1 MIEIRDVSFAYG
13 DKKVFS
19 HLTRTMPSR
28 GVTAL
33 RAPSGR
39 GKTTLLRLM
48 AGLLVPD
55 EGSICGLEGVRIG
68 WVFQENR
75 LLPWYSV
82 LRNVAAVSDEETAR
96 EELSA
101 LGLGD
106 NLGDLPSDLSGGMA
120 RRAAIARAIAYR
132 PQALFLDEPFTGLD
146 PALRVLCA
154 KRIMSSAEL
163 IVLVTHEEGDLKLF
177 GDPYIV
183 DLP

>member
-19 HLTRTMPSR
+19 HLTLSLPDR
-28 GVTAL
+28 GVTVL

-48 AGLLVPD
+48 GGLLRPD
-55 EGSICGLEGVRIG
+55 EGSIRGLEGIRIG

-75 LLPWYSV
+75 LLPWCSA

-96 EELSA
+96 RELSA
-101 LGLGD
+101 LGLAA
-106 NLGDLPSDLSGGMA
+106 NLNDLPSDLSGGMA
-120 RRAAIARAIAYR
+120 RRTAIARAIAYR

-146 PALRVLCA
+146 PALRMLCA
-154 KRIMSSAEL
+154 RRLEASAGL

-177 GDPYIV
+177 GEPHIAV
-183 DLP
+183 LP